1 MALKKVRIVGSGL
14 IGTSIGLGLSAKGV
28 TVEMAD
34 KAVSAKKLAQDLVG
48 AFGPGG
54 AEVTIFAVPTSALKQ
69 VANTEFSLNPQSKFM
84 DIGSVKTKSLVEVS
98 GSALPQTRFCPT
110 HPMAGR
116 EVGGAHSARGDL
128 FVGRPWIYSPDG
140 VDADVVE
147 AAKEIIEL
155 LEAKPFEL
163 GASEHDKAVALIS
176 HLPQLI
182 SSLLAAQLLK
192 GQGQWLELAGAGLR
206 DTTRL
211 ADSDSELW
219 SEIFSLNQT
228 EITPLLRE
236 FENDLHQ
243 MIVGSG
249 TDGAV
254 LDGVRKVIVDGNKG
268 RALIPG
274 KHGGKAREY
283 TLLPVVIEDKPG
295 QLAALF
301 NECANADVN
310 IEDLSIEH
318 SPGQFTGL
326 ITLSL
331 SAKDAESLHK
341 HLLKSGWN
349 VHTPR

>member
-1 MALKKVRIVGSGL
+1 MSVKKVRIVGSGL

-28 TVEMAD
+28 AVEMAD
-34 KAVSAKKLAQDLVG
+34 KDPKAERLAQDLVG
-48 AFGPGG
+48 APAAGSV
-54 AEVTIFAVPTSALKQ
+54 EVTIFAVPTSALKQ

-84 DIGSVKTKSLVEVS
+84 DIGSVKAKPLVEVS
-98 GSALPQTRFCPT
+98 DSALPRSRFCPT

-128 FVGRPWIYSPDG
+128 FIGRPWIYSREG

-182 SSLLAAQLLK
+182 ASLLAAQLVK
-192 GQGQWLELAGAGLR
+192 GQSQWLELAGAGLR
-206 DTTRL
+206 DTTRI
-211 ADSDSELW
+211 ADSDSDLW
-219 SEIFSLNQT
+219 SEIFSLNQD

-236 FENDLHQ
+236 FEKDLHQ
-243 MIVGSG
+243 MIIGSG
-249 TDGAV
+249 KDGSA
-254 LDGVRKVIVDGNKG
+254 LDEVRKVIAEGNKG

-274 KHGGKAREY
+274 KHGGKPRDY

-295 QLAALF
+295 QLASLF